1 MAQAAGANGSGIG
14 AYTKYLDGNL
24 LSLGTGGSPTGG
36 VVRFIDGSL
45 GTNVGGFLNSTAYT
59 VGGNAQLASQLGQY
73 ADTGM
78 TIGTLGSSVNGTAVS
93 YGSAIGGG
101 LGVLGGAYGI
111 YSGLQQGGAKGAANV
126 VSGGA
131 GMIAGASTAAFGTTS
146 AAGVAGGLSAAGV
159 GAGAA
164 TALGAVAAVAPY
176 AAVIAAIV
184 AMMLPAQKPSN
195 REGNAYVDVG
205 AGSITPGGQTGD
217 KYSEDNTRAATD
229 MGEALK
235 QFAGQLGRY
244 GVNPIGQFQVGF
256 GDRDGIYAQWGGD
269 RQTFGRDE
277 GGAKEAVDFISRN
290 LLELN
295 KGQLQGNYR
304 TVVDTIGTGDIER
317 LFTALDWT
325 KDVYEPFAKLKDQTS
340 QYAQQVASLA
350 AQYDP
355 LIAKAQE
362 YGLAIEPIQTVYTE
376 QLAALEKSRNLQLRT
391 FGLSLDAELAQLQG
405 GTGSAAVA
413 AISRLQFDVQADTR
427 RQQVEQQL
435 RDLGASAEEVA
446 ARLGTLAQVTEEG
459 RAAMERSFAEME
471 QAAREADITKQI
483 NELTPRLEAMQGL
496 ASQGGILTGF
506 LDQQNMAGG
515 SPQQA
520 FATAQTAYDRAM
532 QTARQAGGMD
542 ADLGG
547 LTRAAENLISAS
559 SAFYGD
565 GAQGA
570 MIRNGVLNQ
579 VRSLGADLGLGGF
592 TNDLDASI
600 TRWIMASTDS
610 TMALKRLT
618 DRVDALYEELRTT
631 RFLAA

>member
-1 MAQAAGANGSGIG
+1 MNGSGGITG
-14 AYTKYLDGNL
+14 YMEQAGGIAKL
-24 LSLGTGGSPTGG
+24 GGSLFDSGPGMMDAGYNWSGG
-36 VVRFIDGSL
+36 IIGRFDSFARTNIG
-45 GTNVGGFLNSTAYT
+45 GTLNTPLY
-59 VGGNAQLASQLGQY
+59 N
-73 ADTGM
+73 
-78 TIGTLGSSVNGTAVS
+78 TIGGADEVALGFATPAEAAAANGTVTLGGAAMGAV
-93 YGSAIGGG
+93 GMG
-101 LGVLGGAYGI
+101 LGAYGI
-111 YSGLQQGGAKGAANV
+111 YSGIQQGGAKGAANIV
-126 VSGGA
+126 GGA
-131 GMIAGASTAAFGTTS
+131 AGMVAGASTLAGGS
-146 AAGVAGGLSAAGV
+146 AAL

-164 TALGAVAAVAPY
+164 SAATGAGMGAIAGGVGTAVGAIATVAPY
-176 AAVIAAIV
+176 IAVIAAIV

-235 QFAGQLGRY
+235 QFANQLGRY

-256 GDRDGIYAQWGGD
+256 GDRDGIYAQWGGQ
-269 RQTFGRDE
+269 RETFGRDE

-295 KGQLQGNYR
+295 QGQLGGNYR
-304 TVVDTIGTGDIER
+304 TVYDTVGSGDIER
-317 LFTALDWT
+317 LFAALDWT

-376 QLAALEKSRNLQLRT
+376 QIEALNKSRDLQLRT
-391 FGLSLDAELAQLQG
+391 MGLSLDAELAQLQG
-405 GTGSAAVA
+405 GTGLGAMS

-427 RQQVEQQL
+427 RQQTEQQL
-435 RDLGASAEEVA
+435 KDLGASAQEVST
-446 ARLGTLAQVTEEG
+446 RLSTLAQITDES
-459 RAAMERSFAEME
+459 RQAMEESFL
-471 QAAREADITKQI
+471 RAD
-483 NELTPRLEAMQGL
+483 LTTRFEAMQGL
-496 ASQGGILTGF
+496 ASQGGILTSF

-532 QTARQAGGMD
+532 QSARQAGGMD

-600 TRWIMASTDS
+600 TRWITASTDS